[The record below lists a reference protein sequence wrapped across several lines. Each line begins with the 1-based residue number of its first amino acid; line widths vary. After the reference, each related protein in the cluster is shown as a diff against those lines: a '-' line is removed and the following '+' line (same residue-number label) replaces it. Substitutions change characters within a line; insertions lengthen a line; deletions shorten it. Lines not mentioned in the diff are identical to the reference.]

1 MEAIDVRRSDREITD
16 PAELES
22 ILKQALVCRMG
33 LCDGD
38 HPYVVPMNY
47 GYRDGSVFL
56 HSATEGRKIDVLRW
70 NPNVCLEFETD
81 VELIPAESPCS
92 FSMKYRSVIASGKA
106 VFLES
111 AEEKAKGLNVI
122 MTHYTG
128 KEFEFPPQALE
139 RIVVIR
145 VDLEDCSGKR
155 NRC

>member
-1 MEAIDVRRSDREITD
+1 MRRSDRAITD

-22 ILKQALVCRMG
+22 ILREAVVCRMG
-33 LCDGD
+33 LCDGEV
-38 HPYVVPMNY
+38 PYVVPMNY

-56 HSATEGRKIDVLRW
+56 HSAVEGRKIELLRK
-70 NPNVCLEFETD
+70 NPNVCLEFEKD
-81 VELIPAESPCS
+81 VELVPAEAACS

-106 VFLES
+106 VFLEG
-111 AEEKAKGLNVI
+111 AEEKAQGLNVI
-122 MTHYTG
+122 MGQYTG

-145 VDLEDCSGKR
+145 VDLEDCSGKH